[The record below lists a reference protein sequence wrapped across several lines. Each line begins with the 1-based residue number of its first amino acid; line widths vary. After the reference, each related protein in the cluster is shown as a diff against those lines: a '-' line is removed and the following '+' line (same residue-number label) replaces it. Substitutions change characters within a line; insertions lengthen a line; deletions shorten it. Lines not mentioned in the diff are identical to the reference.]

1 MIKAL
6 LAASAL
12 AVCMSGAA
20 SAQDAAAGEKVFAKC
35 KACHVIDATTNRVGP
50 SLHGIIGRTAGTVEG
65 FKYSEAMAEAG
76 KGGLVWDNANLD
88 KYLTDPKA
96 MMPGTKMIFAGIK
109 GEREA
114 NDLWAFISQYDKD
127 GKTK

>member
-6 LAASAL
+6 LAASVL

-35 KACHVIDATTNRVGP
+35 KACHVIDGTTNRVGP
-50 SLHGIIGRTAGTVEG
+50 SLHDIIGRTAGTVEG
-65 FKYSEAMAEAG
+65 FKYSEAMIEAG

-88 KYLTDPKA
+88 KYLAAPKA
-96 MMPGTKMIFAGIK
+96 TVPKNKMAFPGLKNPEDRTNVIAYID
-109 GEREA
+109 EA
-114 NDLWAFISQYDKD
+114 SK
-127 GKTK
+127 

>member
-6 LAASAL
+6 LAASVL

-35 KACHVIDATTNRVGP
+35 KACHVIDGTTNRVGP
-50 SLHGIIGRTAGTVEG
+50 SLHDIIGRTAGTVEG
-65 FKYSEAMAEAG
+65 FKYSEAMIEAG

-88 KYLTDPKA
+88 KYLADPKA
-96 MMPGTKMIFAGIK
+96 TVPKNKMAFPGLKNPEDRTNVIAYID
-109 GEREA
+109 EA
-114 NDLWAFISQYDKD
+114 SK
-127 GKTK
+127 